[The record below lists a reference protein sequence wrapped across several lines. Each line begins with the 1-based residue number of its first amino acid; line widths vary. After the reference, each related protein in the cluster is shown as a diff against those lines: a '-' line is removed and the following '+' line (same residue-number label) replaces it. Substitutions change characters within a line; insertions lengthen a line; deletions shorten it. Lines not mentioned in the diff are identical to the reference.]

1 MNPAVDLREAR
12 GRRRMGVCGGRGGV
26 EGPQR
31 RPIVDAAVSA
41 QERLDRAKGFS
52 SKKKIKKSDKH
63 QNGYDRYI

>member
-1 MNPAVDLREAR
+1 
-12 GRRRMGVCGGRGGV
+12 MGVCGGRGGV

-52 SKKKIKKSDKH
+52 SKKKIKKGDKH